1 MVQAVSSVEAL
12 PRRIITR
19 SKTEPEQWR
28 WRTDFIGEVKY
39 GEIVPR
45 PQVFL
50 VEMRPGETILPH
62 YHAVDQFQIFV
73 AGSGSLVRNKAANPV
88 TVHYVDHHTGYG
100 PVSAGAQGLS
110 YFALRPKTDS
120 GPIYLHE
127 PGYREKM
134 KPGKKRHFNEQI
146 TLSTEPVLLSR
157 DGVALEPLTK
167 ETHEDGLGAW
177 MMRLGPDMR
186 TAGPNPQTSGG
197 QFYLVLNGSLEHEA
211 ESYPA
216 WSVLYV
222 EPSDLALAVQAGPK
236 GLEVLVL
243 QCARNEAA

>member
-73 AGSGSLVRNKAANPV
+73 AGSGSLVRNQAANPV

-120 GPIYLHE
+120 GPVYLHE

-157 DGVALEPLTK
+157 GVKLVNSRPVGSDKSHLKLTVK
-167 ETHEDGLGAW
+167 DGLGTW
-177 MMRLGPDMR
+177 
-186 TAGPNPQTSGG
+186 SGIAFR
-197 QFYLVLNGSLEHEA
+197 QADSELAPEVDIVYSLQRDWRGEA
-211 ESYPA
+211 
-216 WSVLYV
+216 V
-222 EPSDLALAVQAGPK
+222 E
-236 GLEVLVL
+236 LEVLDIAPSGSHRGL
-243 QCARNEAA
+243 EMGTRP